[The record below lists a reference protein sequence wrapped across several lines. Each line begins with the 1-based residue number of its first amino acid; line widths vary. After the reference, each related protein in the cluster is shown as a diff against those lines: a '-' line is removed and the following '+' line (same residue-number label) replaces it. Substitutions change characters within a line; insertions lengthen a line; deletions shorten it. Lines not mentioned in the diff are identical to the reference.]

1 MKSLF
6 FSFFATLSLVGAQVD
21 SSSTLSKAIESG
33 DITTISSFMDETVEI
48 CLLNIDDFL
57 DKDEATAAVKNF
69 YSKYSPKS
77 FKIVHEGVSKGKGSQ
92 YFIGDLKTSEN
103 ESFRVFIALD
113 SSGDKDLI
121 QQLRFE
127 IE

>member
-1 MKSLF
+1 M
-6 FSFFATLSLVGAQVD
+6 
-21 SSSTLSKAIESG
+21 
-33 DITTISSFMDETVEI
+33 TTISSFMDETVEI

-57 DKDEATAAVKNF
+57 DRDEAVKAVKDF
-69 YSKYSPKS
+69 YAKYSPKS
-77 FKIVHEGVSKGKGSQ
+77 FKVVHQGTSKGKGSQ
-92 YFIGDLKTSEN
+92 YFIGDLKTTDN